1 MTSFP
6 TRLLAGTTIT
16 VSLRNSPAKAYSN
29 LDGWGLVLFLQ
40 NIKGSLNLPL
50 VWDADHWVLNVGASD
65 LNALTDTGEI
75 TTRYQVV
82 ATKDE
87 DSLVIEG
94 GRLILARSL
103 NTLTGGLDA
112 RTHEERVLDNI
123 RAVIEKSA
131 TKEQHK
137 YMVNGMELER
147 RTLKELVDLEKFYAS
162 RVAMQNRKAQGKS
175 PFETIVVGYN

>member
-40 NIKGSLNLPL
+40 NVKGSLNKALT
-50 VWDADHWVLNVGASD
+50 WDADHWVLNVGASD
-65 LNALTDTGEI
+65 LNALTDAGEI
-75 TTRYQVV
+75 TTRYQLI
-82 ATKDE
+82 ATQDA
-87 DSLVIEG
+87 DSLVVEA

-103 NTLTGGLDA
+103 NALTGGLDA

-147 RTLKELVDLEKFYAS
+147 RTLKELVDLENLYAS
-162 RVAMQNRKAQGKS
+162 RVAMQKRRAKGLS
-175 PFETIVVGYN
+175 PFETIAMGYN